1 MAKIGKKMAKSNE
14 VNAPGKLNQIV
25 EGTEIKG
32 TFNSDSNMRVDG
44 KIDGS
49 IDITGKLVLGVNG
62 YIEGDIICENAEIEG
77 TFKGNIK
84 VKSFLSLKGT
94 AKIYGDILTQKISV
108 EPGAVFTG
116 NCVMGGD
123 NNTVKANSTEKK

>member
-1 MAKIGKKMAKSNE
+1 MAINRKSMAKTNE
-14 VNAPGKLNQIV
+14 ANTPGKLNQIV

-32 TFNSDSNMRVDG
+32 TFISDSNMRVDG

-49 IDITGKLVLGVNG
+49 IDIKGKLVLGVNG
-62 YIEGDIICENAEIEG
+62 YIEGDIVCENAEVEG

-84 VKSFLSLKGT
+84 VNSFLSLKGT
-94 AKIYGDILTQKISV
+94 AKIYGDIHTKQISV

-116 NCVMGGD
+116 NCVMGS
-123 NNTVKANSTEKK
+123 NKKSTTESK

>member
-1 MAKIGKKMAKSNE
+1 MAKTNESNI
-14 VNAPGKLNQIV
+14 PGKLNQIV

-32 TFNSDSNMRVDG
+32 NFNSDSNLR
-44 KIDGS
+44 IDGTIDGI

-84 VKSFLSLKGT
+84 VRGFLSLKGT
-94 AKIYGDILTQKISV
+94 AKIYGDIHTQKIAI

-116 NCVMGGD
+116 NCIMGGD
-123 NNTVKANSTEKK
+123 FKADKQEAPKNK